1 MSRYSVELDELLA
14 FVDRLDQFNERS
26 EAIAR
31 AVDQEITELHGTWSG
46 LGADTEKQYHATWM
60 KLADE
65 MRSGADYLRKT
76 ASAAHRNY
84 TDVAAL
90 NSSMWP

>member
-14 FVDRLDQFNERS
+14 FVGSARPVQRAVGSDRHSRRS
-26 EAIAR
+26 E
-31 AVDQEITELHGTWSG
+31 ITQLHGTWSG
-46 LGADTEKQYHATWM
+46 LGADAEKQYHATWR
-60 KLADE
+60 KLAEE
-65 MRSGADYLRKT
+65 MRGGADYLRKT

-84 TDVAAL
+84 TDVTAL

>member
-14 FVDRLDQFNERS
+14 FVDRLDQFNKRS

-46 LGADTEKQYHATWM
+46 LGADAETQYHATWM
-60 KLADE
+60 KLAEE

-76 ASAAHRNY
+76 A
-84 TDVAAL
+84 L